1 MLLQLHSTMAQ
12 LANYC
17 RVAANTQHHC
27 TDDRLLLG
35 YGNYTAQLY
44 ENRLMH
50 GYYKYPVTM
59 MLILN

>member
-1 MLLQLHSTMAQ
+1 MAQ
-12 LANYC
+12 LASYC

-35 YGNYTAQLY
+35 YGNYTAQLQD
-44 ENRLMH
+44 NRLMY
-50 GYYKYPVTM
+50 GYCKYPVTM